1 MTRIGRPEPLHPG
14 ASRDCPECHGDAV
27 SIVRQSEVAVAE
39 LCACVKRCP
48 DCRGTGWVM
57 SGSSRNAP
65 QRPCTCQIVVKR
77 IRRFNQANIPAR
89 HAKSTRATFK
99 PSGAT
104 AAAFT
109 GVSAWLRDYQPG
121 EENRGLVLYGP
132 VGTGKT
138 HLMVSMLR
146 ELAVQRGVQV
156 RFVEFSHLL
165 ADLKSAFDRGGG
177 ASKVIDPL
185 VNVDVLAIDELGK
198 GRNTEWEG
206 TVLDELISRRYNA
219 AGTIIA
225 TTNYKPIATGNT
237 APNLTIPGQSASGLI
252 DRIGDRV
259 FSRLN
264 EMADF
269 IEVDAPDY
277 RRRNDRR

>member
-14 ASRDCPECHGDAV
+14 ADRDCPKCHGDAV
-27 SIVRQSEVAVAE
+27 SIVRQAEVAVAE
-39 LCACVKRCP
+39 LCSCVSRCP
-48 DCRGTGWVM
+48 ECRGSGWVM
-57 SGSSRNAP
+57 AGSSRNAP
-65 QRPCTCQIVVKR
+65 QRPCTCQVV
-77 IRRFNQANIPAR
+77 IRRMKRFNQANIPAR
-89 HAKSTRATFK
+89 HSNSTRATFK
-99 PSGAT
+99 PSGET

-109 GVSAWLRDYQPG
+109 AVSAWLRDYQPG
-121 EENRGLVLYGP
+121 EENRGLVMYGP

-156 RFVEFSHLL
+156 RFVEFSHLI
-165 ADLKSAFDRGGG
+165 ADLKSAFDKGGG
-177 ASKVIDPL
+177 ASNVIDPL

-206 TVLDELISRRYNA
+206 TVLDELISRRYNS

-225 TTNYKPIATGNT
+225 TTNYQPIATGRA
-237 APNLTIPGQSASGLI
+237 APNLTIPGQTAAGLI

-269 IEVDAPDY
+269 VEVNAPDY